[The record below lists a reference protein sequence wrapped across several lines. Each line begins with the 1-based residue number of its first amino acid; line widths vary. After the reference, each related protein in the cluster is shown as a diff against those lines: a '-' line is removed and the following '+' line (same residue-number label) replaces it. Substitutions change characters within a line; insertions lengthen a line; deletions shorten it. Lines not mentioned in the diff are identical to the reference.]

1 MRRPLLYL
9 FTLLLVIASCCFS
22 VTAVAQKQGKPLE
35 ETIPTWAIKKK
46 RKNDAQKNMPRELP
60 VRYIIITKT
69 KGVLYGNPCAVQ
81 ETQKMGFQY
90 ILLKK
95 GQPGYADV
103 FEKIDNNFNV
113 KLGLVF
119 RRSPFWKLIL
129 KKRIE
134 KCRRN
139 TGDFVGYLDQRS
151 HADQTAEH
159 PPESK

>member
-9 FTLLLVIASCCFS
+9 FTSALVIVSCCFS
-22 VTAVAQKQGKPLE
+22 NATFAQKQQKPLE
-35 ETIPTWAIKKK
+35 ENIPTWAVTKKK
-46 RKNDAQKNMPRELP
+46 KNAAQKNKPRELP

-95 GQPGYADV
+95 GQPGYSDV
-103 FEKIDNNFNV
+103 FEKFDNNFDV

-119 RRSPFWKLIL
+119 RKSPFWKLIL

-134 KCRRN
+134 RCRRD
-139 TGDFVGYLDQRS
+139 TGDFVGYLDR
-151 HADQTAEH
+151 
-159 PPESK
+159 